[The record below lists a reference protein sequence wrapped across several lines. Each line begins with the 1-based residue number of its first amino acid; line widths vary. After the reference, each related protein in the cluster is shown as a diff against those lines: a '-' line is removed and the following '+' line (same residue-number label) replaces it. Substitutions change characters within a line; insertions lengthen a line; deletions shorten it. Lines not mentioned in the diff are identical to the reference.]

1 MPLSL
6 SSSLTSSLNA
16 LPHNLLVIDSYGFI
30 IFINDRWKEF
40 RHSYGFSPANEWIGA
55 HYLELFEEWIAIPVQ
70 LTALNESIQHI
81 LQGGCLVASSEFI
94 LHTPDKA
101 GRVFR
106 LDAFPLL
113 TGQSAGL
120 QTLALS
126 MHDSG
131 PGENRQPDPVRI
143 CHPLRSRHTPSSLV
157 PICASCKSVRGSN
170 EEWVSVERYLQF
182 QLSLQFTH
190 DICPD
195 CIRQLYPKYAGALNR

>member
-6 SSSLTSSLNA
+6 PSSLTSSLNT

-30 IFINDRWKEF
+30 LFINDRWKEF
-40 RHSYGFSPANEWIGA
+40 RHSYGFSPANERIGA

-81 LQGGCLVASSEFI
+81 LQGGRMVASLEFI
-94 LHTPDKA
+94 LHTPDKVS
-101 GRVFR
+101 RVFR

-131 PGENRQPDPVRI
+131 PSENRQPAPIRV
-143 CHPLRSRHTPSSLV
+143 CHPLRSRHIPSSLV

>member
-30 IFINDRWKEF
+30 LFINDHWKELC
-40 RHSYGFSPANEWIGA
+40 HSYGFSPAHEWIGV
-55 HYLELFEEWIAIPVQ
+55 HYLELFEKWIAIPVQ

-81 LQGGCLVASSEFI
+81 LQGGVLVASSEFI
-94 LHTPDKA
+94 LHTPDKM

-113 TGQSAGL
+113 SGQSAGL

-126 MHDSG
+126 MRDSG
-131 PGENRQPDPVRI
+131 PGEIRQTDPVRG
-143 CHPLRSRHTPSSLV
+143 CHPMRPRPIPSSLV
-157 PICASCKSVRGSN
+157 PICASCKSVRNSK
-170 EEWVSVERYLQF
+170 EEWLSVERYLQF

>member
-6 SSSLTSSLNA
+6 SSSLTSSINA

-30 IFINDRWKEF
+30 LFINDPWKEYC
-40 RHSYGFSPANEWIGA
+40 RRYGLSPANECIGA

-70 LTALNESIQHI
+70 LTALNEAIQHV
-81 LQGGCLVASSEFI
+81 LQGGRLISSSEFI
-94 LHTPDKA
+94 LHTPDKG
-101 GRVFR
+101 GRLFR

-113 TGQSAGL
+113 TAPSAGL

-126 MHDSG
+126 LQDSG
-131 PGENRQPDPVRI
+131 SADIRLADPVRVR
-143 CHPLRSRHTPSSLV
+143 HPLRLRHTSSCLV
-157 PICASCKSVRGSN
+157 PICASCKSIRNSRD
-170 EEWVSVERYLQF
+170 EWISVERFLQH

>member
-1 MPLSL
+1 M
-6 SSSLTSSLNA
+6 
-16 LPHNLLVIDSYGFI
+16 
-30 IFINDRWKEF
+30 
-40 RHSYGFSPANEWIGA
+40 
-55 HYLELFEEWIAIPVQ
+55 ELFEEWIAIPVQ
-70 LTALNESIQHI
+70 LTALNEAIQHI
-81 LQGGCLVASSEFI
+81 LQGGRLVASSEFI
-94 LHTPDKA
+94 LHTSDKV

-131 PGENRQPDPVRI
+131 PSEIRQTDPIRG
-143 CHPLRSRHTPSSLV
+143 CHPLRPRHISSSLV
-157 PICASCKSVRGSN
+157 PICASCKSVRNSK
-170 EEWVSVERYLQF
+170 EEWVSVERFLQH

-190 DICPD
+190 DICPE

>member
-6 SSSLTSSLNA
+6 SSSLTSLLNT
-16 LPHNLLVIDSYGFI
+16 LPHNLLAIDSYGFI
-30 IFINDRWKEF
+30 IFISDRWKEF
-40 RHSYGFSPANEWIGA
+40 RHSYGFSPANERIGA

-81 LQGGCLVASSEFI
+81 LQGGRLVTSSEFI
-94 LHTPDKA
+94 LLTPDKA

-126 MHDSG
+126 IHDSG
-131 PGENRQPDPVRI
+131 PGEIRPADPVRV
-143 CHPLRSRHTPSSLV
+143 CHPLRPRHLSSSLV
-157 PICASCKSVRGSN
+157 PICASCKSVRNSK

-195 CIRQLYPKYAGALNR
+195 CIRQLYPKYAGALKR